1 VTGHTGHLRPRTSKL
16 QSLSTRGE
24 NFSSPPVAAGISH
37 SATGHPDI
45 ISVFGMSGWVSD
57 EGFVPLLRPNR
68 QLFPLCLFLGFLE
81 QAERTSFPMS
91 GECPV
96 SAFGGVL

>member
-1 VTGHTGHLRPRTSKL
+1 VTGHTGHLRPRTSKI

-45 ISVFGMSGWVSD
+45 ISVFGMSGWVSN
-57 EGFVPLLRPNR
+57 ERFVPLWRPNR
-68 QLFPLCLFLGFLE
+68 QLFPLCLFFGFLE
-81 QAERTSFPMS
+81 QAKRTSLPMS

-96 SAFGGVL
+96 PGVWGAR